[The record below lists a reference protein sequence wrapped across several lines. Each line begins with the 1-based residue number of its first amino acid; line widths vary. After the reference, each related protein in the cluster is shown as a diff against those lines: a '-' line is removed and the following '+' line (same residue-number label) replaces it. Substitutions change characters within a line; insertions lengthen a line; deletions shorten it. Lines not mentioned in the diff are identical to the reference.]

1 MGEKV
6 RMIGRVR
13 TIVKTPD
20 GELRYSAEEHNDAA
34 DLVKNVLANA
44 ICVGTLN
51 ACSDFLTAGVA
62 SGSAWN
68 NKDGIFIHSS
78 DATNSNGTVLA
89 GGITASTNTNVL
101 NVTASNSLFNT
112 GTMSLFV
119 LGTNFSTAAGAG
131 GAYFSHTPGTFA
143 YSSGDTIT
151 VNWTVSV
158 T

>member
-1 MGEKV
+1 MGEEV
-6 RMIGRVR
+6 RVIGRVR
-13 TIVKTPD
+13 TVVKTPE
-20 GELRYSAEEHNDAA
+20 GELRYSADEHNDAA

-51 ACSDFLTAGVA
+51 PCSDFITEGVA
-62 SGSAWN
+62 SGAGWN
-68 NKDGIFIHSS
+68 NKDGIFIHSEG
-78 DATNSNGTVLA
+78 ATNSNGTLLA

-112 GTMSLFV
+112 GTMSRFV
-119 LGTNFSTAAGAG
+119 LGTQFSTADGAG
-131 GAYFSHTPGTFA
+131 GAYFEHTPGTFA

>member
-6 RMIGRVR
+6 NMVGRVR

-44 ICVGTLN
+44 ICAGTLN
-51 ACSDFLTAGVA
+51 PCSDFLAAGVA
-62 SGSAWN
+62 SGTAWN
-68 NKDGIFIHSS
+68 NKDGVFIYSEG
-78 DATNSNGTVLA
+78 ATNSNGNVLA
-89 GGITASTNTNVL
+89 GGVTAATNTNVL

-112 GTMSLFV
+112 GTMSRFV
-119 LGTNFSTAAGAG
+119 LGTAFSTAAGAG

-143 YSSGDTIT
+143 YSRGDTIT
-151 VNWTVSV
+151 LNWTVSV